1 MNIDKALQENAKLKQ
16 EIEKLKQEKEILIRK
31 NESQAVLIFKQ
42 QKKLNELLKDK
53 QKIVEKLHIERVK
66 PFVSKSETL
75 DNFPINEPE
84 ELLQEEKKKTKKVGR
99 KRGGKNFANVDLE
112 SAVVSTIY
120 EDPDSLICPVC
131 SGDLT
136 LATGKERYIVEV
148 VPPTIKVTKV
158 IRRSFKCTH
167 DQSFVYPLSKEVFPG
182 SILTP
187 SFAAY
192 LAYHKY
198 ELGVS
203 FHHLEHHFKNVLN
216 LPISKQLMAT
226 WMQTLAEKLTPVY
239 EAMKRDLLANRARVI
254 HADETTLSVSKRPE
268 NDQNRKKSYVYVYA
282 SSYYDQ
288 QIHIYDFHESRAID
302 KTAKWL
308 KDYNGYIGCDDY
320 AGYTKLAKDNQNI
333 KLQRCWAHARRR
345 FVDIL
350 KGMPAEEITK
360 TTSYKVLSL
369 INELFTFEANYK
381 ETNILLSK
389 IVERRKIDQ
398 LPIIEKLKKHIFDTS
413 LKPNSA
419 YAGAVL
425 YVRKI
430 WDDLLTYLDYPYLEL
445 SNNLA
450 ERAIKPF
457 VINRKVFMT
466 SGSYAGAKY
475 TTIIFS
481 LIRTALINQLDIQKY
496 LIYLLNN
503 LDKMPLEKLLPYAAG
518 LPSELR
524 I

>member
-1 MNIDKALQENAKLKQ
+1 MNIEDALQENAKLKQ
-16 EIEKLKQEKEILIRK
+16 EIAKLKQEQERLIQE
-31 NESQAVLIFKQ
+31 NEAQAVLIFKQ

-53 QKIVEKLHIERVK
+53 QKVVEKLHIERVK

-75 DNFPINEPE
+75 ANFPLNEPE
-84 ELLQEEKKKTKKVGR
+84 EILQHERKKPKKVGR
-99 KRGGKNFANVDLE
+99 KKGGKNFANVDLE
-112 SAVVSTIY
+112 SAVVTTIY
-120 EDPDSLICPVC
+120 EDPASLICPTC
-131 SGDLT
+131 SRDLT
-136 LATGKERYIVEV
+136 LATEQERYIVEV
-148 VPPTIKVTKV
+148 IPSTIKVTKV
-158 IRRSFKCTH
+158 IRRAFKCNH
-167 DQSFVYPLSKEVFPG
+167 DKAFVYPLSQEVFPG

-198 ELGVS
+198 ELGIP
-203 FHHLEHHFKNVLN
+203 FHHLERHLTNVLN
-216 LPISKQLMAT
+216 LPISKQLLAT
-226 WMQTLAEKLTPVY
+226 WMQTLANKLNPVY
-239 EAMKRDLLANRARVI
+239 AAMKRDLLANTAQVI
-254 HADETTLSVSKRPE
+254 HADETTLSIAKRPE
-268 NDQNRKKSYVYVYA
+268 NAENRKKSYVYLYA
-282 SSYYDQ
+282 SSYYDH

-308 KDYNGYIGCDDY
+308 KDYNGYIVCDDY

-350 KGMPAEEITK
+350 KGMKAELITK
-360 TTSYKVLSL
+360 TPTFKVLSL
-369 INELFTFEANYK
+369 INELFTFEAQYK
-381 ETNILLSK
+381 DTNIPLSK

-398 LPIIEKLKKHIFDTS
+398 LPIIEKLKKYIFDTP
-413 LKPNSA
+413 LKPDSA

-430 WDDLLTYLDYPYLEL
+430 WPELLTYLNYPYLEL

-466 SGSYAGAKY
+466 SGSYAGARY
-475 TTIIFS
+475 TTVIFS
-481 LIRTALINQLDIQKY
+481 IIRTALINHLDIQKY
-496 LIYLLNN
+496 LFYLLNN
-503 LDKMPLEKLLPYAAG
+503 LDKMPLDDLLPYSIK
-518 LPSELR
+518 LPAELK